1 VTAPVLESPADLT
14 NEWLTDV
21 LPLPGGAKVSGFT
34 ATPVGTG
41 QMADTVRISLDYE
54 PEGAGPATVVAKF
67 ASSDPNSRAAGQIAR
82 CYEIEVAIYSELA
95 PLPGVPQHY
104 VAVRNPDTDAYTVVL
119 ADLAPC
125 SQGDD
130 IAGCT
135 PEIAVEALKRLAKLH
150 AFAWAKPEHEARPWL
165 NRTSPESTA
174 MMTAVVTMLAPSFIE
189 RFDSHLT
196 PEYKG
201 LIERLIPQ
209 IAWIIDNYDGPR
221 TLVHGDYRLDNMLFP
236 EGSTT
241 PMIVD
246 WQTAS
251 WGPPAMDVAYLI
263 GGSLTTEDRR
273 AHSAPLLDS
282 YHQALVAEG
291 ITSYS
296 REQLEHD
303 VRLTSFGGV
312 VMAFASAIL
321 VVQTE
326 RGDAMF
332 AEMFRRHAQH
342 VLDLGAEE
350 LLP

>member
-1 VTAPVLESPADLT
+1 MTAPVLDSPSDLT
-14 NEWLTDV
+14 NEWLTAA
-21 LPLPGGAKVSGFT
+21 LPLSDGARVSGFT

-41 QMADTVRISLDYE
+41 QMADTVRIALTYE
-54 PEGAGPATVVAKF
+54 PAGAGPSSVVAKF
-67 ASSDPNSRAAGQIAR
+67 ASSDPNSRAAGQVAR

-95 PLPGVPQHY
+95 PLPGVPDHY
-104 VAVRNPDTDAYTVVL
+104 FAGRVPETDAYTVVL

-125 SQGDD
+125 RQGDD

-135 PEIAVEALKRLAKLH
+135 PEIAAEALQRLAKLH
-150 AFAWAKPEHEARPWL
+150 AFAWENPAHAARPWL
-165 NRTSPESTA
+165 NRSSPENTA

-189 RFDSHLT
+189 RFDAHLT
-196 PEYKG
+196 PEYRG
-201 LIERLIPQ
+201 LIERLVPQ
-209 IAWIIDNYDGPR
+209 IANIFDLYDGPK

-236 EGSTT
+236 EGSTV

-251 WGPPAMDVAYLI
+251 WGPPAMDVAYFI
-263 GGSLTTEDRR
+263 GGSLTTADRR
-273 AHSAPLLDS
+273 AHSAELLDV
-282 YHQALVAEG
+282 YHRALVAEG
-291 ITSYS
+291 VASYS
-296 REQLEHD
+296 REQLDHD

-342 VLDLGAEE
+342 VIDLDAEV

>member
-1 VTAPVLESPADLT
+1 MLDSPADLS
-14 NEWLTDV
+14 NDWLTDV
-21 LPLPGGAKVSGFT
+21 LPLPGGSKVTGFT

-41 QMADTVRISLDYE
+41 QMADTVRIGLEYE
-54 PEGAGPATVVAKF
+54 PACAGPASVVAKF
-67 ASSDPNSRAAGQIAR
+67 ASSDPTSRAAGQLAR
-82 CYEIEVAIYSELA
+82 CYEIEVAIYSEVA
-95 PLPGVPQHY
+95 PLPGVPAHY
-104 VAVRNPDTDAYTVVL
+104 FAGRIPETDAYTVVL
-119 ADLAPC
+119 EDLAPC
-125 SQGDD
+125 RQGDD
-130 IAGCT
+130 IAGCSA
-135 PEIAVEALKRLAKLH
+135 EVAAEALKRLATLH
-150 AFAWAKPEHEARPWL
+150 AFAWESSEHAARPWL
-165 NRTSPESTA
+165 NRSSPENTA
-174 MMTAVVTMLAPSFIE
+174 MMSGVVAMLAPSFLE
-189 RFDSHLT
+189 RFASHLT
-196 PEYKG
+196 AEHRG
-201 LIERLIPQ
+201 LVERLVPQ
-209 IAWIIDNYDGPR
+209 IANVMDLYDGPR
-221 TLVHGDYRLDNMLFP
+221 SLVHGDYRLDNMLFR
-236 EGSTT
+236 EGSTV

-251 WGPPAMDVAYLI
+251 WGPPAMDVAYFI

-273 AHSAPLLDS
+273 AHAADLLDT
-282 YHQALVAEG
+282 YHRALVEEG

-342 VLDLGAEE
+342 VIDFDAEE